1 MRMTIDAALGDNGR
15 RARLERPLSRR
26 VASFW
31 WMCALW
37 LSAVLSMVSVEAF
50 AEPPTY
56 WEHDIAVL
64 EDGECQ
70 LAVNDI
76 LANSL
81 RTCTWQSVGQRMLNF
96 GFSSS
101 AYWMRFPAQRLQAGE
116 REYML
121 EIANHKVTHI
131 EVYLLS
137 SQDGVAAIEQQ
148 WSTGVEVPVHQR
160 QFSHRHFVF
169 PVTLTDNKPRT
180 LLIRVE
186 SQYPLKLPLYWT
198 SSAEFH
204 QRNSLQTLF
213 QGVYFGSIL
222 IMAFYN
228 LFIYLVVRDRSY
240 ALYFVFM
247 VVMALF
253 LAVDRGIAYQYL
265 WPGQLHT
272 DYVAY
277 VALMSFAAAW
287 SVFFSVEFL
296 SLREHLPRF
305 ARGFG
310 YLARFWLL
318 MTLVALGFASPALV
332 IFEVLIVIPAG
343 VALLAAGV
351 IAWRKGVPA
360 APYYL
365 IAWVVIIH
373 GAVVYALTL
382 VNMFPPGNY
391 AEYALQVSSIAEAA
405 LLSFGLAHRIKTL
418 DRERSMAYAAARAK
432 TDFIATISHEIRT
445 PMNGMLGMAQLLRET
460 GVTEQQ
466 QRYVNTILSSGQALL
481 TLLNDTLD
489 FSKIEAKKLELE
501 CLGFDLRQLIDDS
514 AAIFSLRAQEKGL
527 RFFVDVD
534 VRVPLRVMGDPTRV
548 RQVLANLLSNAFKFT
563 DAGGVTLTVSVSAGG
578 QQLEFSVQDTG
589 LGMNSDTLERLFS
602 PYVQANAS
610 TARKFGGTGLGLSIC
625 KHLVEMMG
633 GSIEVSSEEGHGSR
647 FCFSLPLVTE
657 KEGPDALTEKTVM
670 ASRYAAL
677 QVISTD
683 VALVKMLSAY
693 AKQLGMTFASFES
706 LSALA
711 AALPEKQSVVLLDS
725 PGEAQSLSM
734 LSPFG
739 QSGSGWLQCQWAIVV
754 KPGECLQTIAGFA
767 QPFWL
772 YETPFSVSLFQYQL
786 CAAPQDKADAA
797 NRRVG
802 AEVKQTYRGKRVL
815 VVDDNPINSLVV
827 CGFLNKLEIDS
838 KVAHSAVEALEMLD
852 TAVSGFDLIFMD
864 CEMPGMNGY
873 EATAEI
879 RRREQQAGR
888 ERYRIVALSAH
899 IMADHRQKCLD
910 AGMDDV
916 LTKPILF
923 ADLQAKVGALLRETS
938 APS

>member
-15 RARLERPLSRR
+15 RARLGRPLSC
-26 VASFW
+26 VAASAW
-31 WMCALW
+31 WRICVLL
-37 LSAVLSMVSVEAF
+37 LSAVLSMFSVEAL
-50 AEPPTY
+50 AEKPAH
-56 WEHDIAVL
+56 WEREMAVL
-64 EDGECQ
+64 EDSDCQ
-70 LAVNDI
+70 LTVDDI
-76 LANSL
+76 VAKATRNCS
-81 RTCTWQSVGQRMLNF
+81 WQSVGQRMLNF

-101 AYWMRFPAQRLQAGE
+101 TYWLKFPAQRLQPGE
-116 REYML
+116 SQYML

-131 EVYLLS
+131 DVYVLS
-137 SQDGVAAIEQQ
+137 AQEGNIAIEQQ
-148 WSTGVEVPVHQR
+148 WSTGVEVPVHLR

-169 PVTLTDNKPRT
+169 PVTVADNTPRT
-180 LLIRVE
+180 VLIRVE
-186 SQYPLKLPLYWT
+186 SQYPLKLPIYWT

-204 QRNSLQTLF
+204 QRNALQTLF

-343 VALLAAGV
+343 GALLAAGV

-382 VNMFPPGNY
+382 VDMFPPGNY

-405 LLSFGLAHRIKTL
+405 LLSLGLAHRIKTL

-501 CLGFDLRQLIDDS
+501 CLEFDLRQLIDDS

-534 VRVPLRVMGDPTRV
+534 VRVPQHVMGDPTRV

-563 DAGGVTLTVSVSAGG
+563 DRGGVTLTVSVSAGE

-633 GSIEVSSEEGHGSR
+633 GSIEVFSEEGQGSR
-647 FCFSLPLVTE
+647 FGFSLPLLTD
-657 KEGPDALTEKTVM
+657 KERQDALPEKT
-670 ASRYAAL
+670 ASRYASL
-677 QVISTD
+677 QVISVD

-693 AKQLGMTFASFES
+693 AKQLGMTFASFDS
-706 LSALA
+706 VSALA
-711 AALPEKQSVVLLDS
+711 AALPEKQAVVLLDS
-725 PGEAQSLSM
+725 PGEAQGLSM
-734 LSPFG
+734 LVPFG
-739 QSGSGWLQCQWAIVV
+739 ESGSGWLQCQWAVVV
-754 KPGECLQTIAGFA
+754 KPGERLQAISGFA

-772 YETPFSVSLFQYQL
+772 YETPFSVSAFQHQL
-786 CAAPQDKADAA
+786 CAVPQDKVDAFNA
-797 NRRVG
+797 KG
-802 AEVKQTYRGKRVL
+802 GTQVKQTYRGKRVL

-827 CGFLNKLEIDS
+827 CGFLNKLEIES

-852 TAVSGFDLIFMD
+852 TAVAGFDLVFMD

-879 RRREQQAGR
+879 RRREQQRGR

-923 ADLQAKVGALLRETS
+923 ADLQAKVGALLQ
-938 APS
+938 APSTPA